1 MSFTLARQCRPLVF
15 RSHAL
20 RAFHSTPKAS
30 QLRLAISHPAR
41 NASSSIFVK
50 VAAATTLGVGL
61 SFATKPTIHC
71 DGETPPKSQ
80 VYIPDLPPPPES
92 SLSLYELGFGTVA
105 GMCAGVFVK
114 KGSKA
119 LACVLGGVFVLL
131 QVRDNVNNK
140 SYGKSHST
148 CQYLASTSVI
158 RVDWGRVSTRFGEMF
173 YRRDGTGMKRPPT
186 VSSIWNALIDFLT
199 ADFQPRASFIAGFA
213 LGLRVG

>member
-15 RSHAL
+15 RNHAL

-30 QLRLAISHPAR
+30 QLRLAISLPAR
-41 NASSSIFVK
+41 NASSSLFVK

-71 DGETPPKSQ
+71 DGEAPPKSQ
-80 VYIPDLPPPPES
+80 VYLPDLPPPPES
-92 SLSLYELGFGTVA
+92 SLLLYELGFGTVA

-131 QVRDNVNNK
+131 QVRDNNNK
-140 SYGKSHST
+140 PCDKISHHLPVLGVNICHPCGLGK
-148 CQYLASTSVI
+148 
-158 RVDWGRVSTRFGEMF
+158 
-173 YRRDGTGMKRPPT
+173 
-186 VSSIWNALIDFLT
+186 
-199 ADFQPRASFIAGFA
+199 
-213 LGLRVG
+213 GLHKVW